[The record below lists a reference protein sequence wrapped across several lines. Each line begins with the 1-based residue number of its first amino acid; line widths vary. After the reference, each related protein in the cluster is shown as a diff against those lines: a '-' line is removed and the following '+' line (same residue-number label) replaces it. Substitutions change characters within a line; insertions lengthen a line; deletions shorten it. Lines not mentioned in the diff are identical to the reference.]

1 MFACTYTSGHITLS
15 HMHTYV
21 IVINPQSYHMTIY
34 RILYIYTH
42 SECSSIHSAQ
52 AHSNS
57 MAAGCLVTLSP
68 PLRDF
73 APFSSRVLLCNS
85 LVFDVLVEGIA
96 ERFPLGVAVVLRL
109 EHLASK
115 DYRHY
120 GITRSTRCFGLD
132 YLCLWS
138 TSIVTVIVTFNL
150 DDLQLFFHLSLRLC
164 VTLRQ

>member
-1 MFACTYTSGHITLS
+1 
-15 HMHTYV
+15 
-21 IVINPQSYHMTIY
+21 MTIY
-34 RILYIYTH
+34 RILYIYTD

-57 MAAGCLVTLSP
+57 MAAGCPVTLSP

-115 DYRHY
+115 DYRLLRDHPVDPLLLS
-120 GITRSTRCFGLD
+120 R
-132 YLCLWS
+132 
-138 TSIVTVIVTFNL
+138 
-150 DDLQLFFHLSLRLC
+150 LSLPVEHQYCISSRHL
-164 VTLRQ
+164 QPP